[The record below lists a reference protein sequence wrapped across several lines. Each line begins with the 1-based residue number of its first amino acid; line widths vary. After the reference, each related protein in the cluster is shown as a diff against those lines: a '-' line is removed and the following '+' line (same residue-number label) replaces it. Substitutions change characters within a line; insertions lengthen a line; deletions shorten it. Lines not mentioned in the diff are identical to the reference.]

1 MSNLVLSDEDV
12 TEITQVL
19 DRTAGTIEH
28 LEQRCRTER
37 FGRPR
42 DWTVRGVLAVLLA
55 AARHHQTFHIE
66 DAAELAGELNA
77 THRQRLG
84 AHQRNG
90 APLTHRQ
97 ISYAWNLI
105 SRALDPADGRRGNR
119 RRRWDLNRRP
129 TGADWTGHHNRF
141 GYAHHVA
148 VLTQNEQRDNDLPI
162 LAVALTTTP
171 ASAHPAR
178 SATPLL
184 DHITDHTGAALG
196 DVLADAGYSQAASV
210 DWTLAI
216 RARGGDPIFRL
227 HAGNQE
233 GHHGVISGMRAL
245 IIDGHPYC
253 LCLPER
259 LRNLPRPTDLDDHE
273 GRARWRRSAAER
285 ASYAYKLR
293 SAHRAIG
300 LRFEA
305 PHRDCRD
312 CDQRLCCH
320 SATICIA
327 WDELGAYQRHHYGSN
342 AWEHS
347 FARRNRVEGFFGILK
362 GTTGSAA
369 LNSNSSRYWEY
380 GKVTL
385 AATLCAMATTHHLT
399 ARWR

>member
-1 MSNLVLSDEDV
+1 MAYSDANRTVAAMSNLVLNDEDI

-19 DRTAGTIEH
+19 DRAAGTIER
-28 LEQRCRTER
+28 LEERCRTER

-66 DAAELAGELNA
+66 DAAELAGELSA
-77 THRQRLG
+77 AHRERLG

-105 SRALDPADGRRGNR
+105 SRAVDPARHTDHASRVDAIDELQRLCTELLWGTVARDIRRAWRGDLAIDATIVDTHSRPRSSDQNYDRRAHPYAAALTNRHDRAAGRRGTR

-148 VLTQNEQRDNDLPI
+148 VLTQNEQRDNDLPV

-184 DHITDHTGAALG
+184 DHITDHTGATLG
-196 DVLADAGYSQAASV
+196 DVLADAGYSQAAAV

-216 RARGGDPIFRL
+216 RARGGDPIF
-227 HAGNQE
+227 
-233 GHHGVISGMRAL
+233 
-245 IIDGHPYC
+245 
-253 LCLPER
+253 
-259 LRNLPRPTDLDDHE
+259 
-273 GRARWRRSAAER
+273 
-285 ASYAYKLR
+285 
-293 SAHRAIG
+293 
-300 LRFEA
+300 
-305 PHRDCRD
+305 
-312 CDQRLCCH
+312 
-320 SATICIA
+320 
-327 WDELGAYQRHHYGSN
+327 
-342 AWEHS
+342 
-347 FARRNRVEGFFGILK
+347 
-362 GTTGSAA
+362 
-369 LNSNSSRYWEY
+369 
-380 GKVTL
+380 
-385 AATLCAMATTHHLT
+385 
-399 ARWR
+399 